1 MLTILDKY
9 IIKKFLKTFFFIFG
23 VIMLLSI
30 VFDLAEKLPLFAS
43 KDASLS
49 EIVFDY
55 YVSFILFHG
64 NMFSSMIIFIA
75 VIWFTAKMAQ
85 DTEIIPIWNSGRP
98 FTRFIR
104 PYMIAATILMLISL
118 GLNHFVIPNT
128 NQLRLNFEEKYYRDE
143 MYILDYH
150 AEFPG
155 GQVVYFDSYMADK
168 NRAEDFVLEQEGSDG
183 ELTYFLK
190 ARTAEN
196 KKGTNKWI
204 LKDYWSRRIGD
215 ANDVLVEGRRLDTS
229 FKFTM
234 DEMATRENIA
244 ETMPYFELKE
254 FIEREKKKGS
264 DMVPNYEIELYQ
276 RTSYP
281 FATYVLTIIGI
292 AVASRKKRGGI
303 GINIA
308 IGLGIIFVYIFAM
321 KVTTVA
327 AMNLGFATYIAVWI
341 PNFLFS
347 ILAYFLYKKAQR

>member
-1 MLTILDKY
+1 
-9 IIKKFLKTFFFIFG
+9 
-23 VIMLLSI
+23 MLLSV
-30 VFDLAEKLPLFAS
+30 VFDLAEKLTEFLNNKATAHEVIF
-43 KDASLS
+43 
-49 EIVFDY
+49 EY

-64 NMFSSMIIFIA
+64 NMFSSMIIFIS

-98 FTRFIR
+98 FSRFIR

-118 GLNHFVIPNT
+118 GLNHFVIPKT
-128 NQLRLNFEEKYYRDE
+128 NQMRLNFEEKFYRNE
-143 MYILDYH
+143 MFVLDYH

-155 GQVVYFDSYMADK
+155 GQVVYFDSYL
-168 NRAEDFVLEQEGSDG
+168 AESNLAQEFVVEQKGPDG
-183 ELTYFLK
+183 KLSYFIK
-190 ARTAEN
+190 AQTAEN
-196 KKGTNKWI
+196 KKGTNEWI
-204 LKDYWSRRIGD
+204 LRNYYDRVIGD
-215 ANDVLVEGRRLDTS
+215 TNDILREGARKDTT
-229 FKFTM
+229 FQFTI
-234 DEMATRENIA
+234 DEMATRENVA

-264 DMVPNYEIELYQ
+264 SMVPTYEVELYQ

-308 IGLGIIFVYIFAM
+308 IGLGIIFIYIFAM

-341 PNFLFS
+341 PNVLFGG
-347 ILAYFLYKKAQR
+347 LAYFLYKKAQR